1 MMAALG
7 PPEGAVSV
15 ARDLEYP
22 GADGTPAVTAGGH
35 QLTESDIDALA
46 AEAEAGYA
54 LDTAR
59 RL

>member
-1 MMAALG
+1 
-7 PPEGAVSV
+7 VSV
-15 ARDLEYP
+15 APDLECP
-22 GADGTPAVTAGGH
+22 GADGIPAVTAGGH

-46 AEAEAGYA
+46 EEAEAGYD